1 MGTEK
6 FDQQKYI
13 NNWQKKKT
21 APYNWRIRKDARARL
36 DSYAVAR
43 KIPLPELLRQLVDA
57 DAKAHGLP
65 PVFAIGSEVET
76 ETDQK

>member
-6 FDQQKYI
+6 FDKRAYDI
-13 NNWQKKKT
+13 DYNKT
-21 APYNWRIRKDARARL
+21 HTILYGWRMRKEFRPKL
-36 DSYAVAR
+36 DEYSQSR
-43 KIPLPELLRQLVDA
+43 GIPLAELLRQLVDA

-65 PVFAIGSEVET
+65 PVFAIDSEVES